1 VIKQYNG
8 LSSEEVQKIFAEE
21 LYPEIIFT
29 VIVGPAEKIKPQFED
44 AGLEVEVLENS
55 IPN

>member
-1 VIKQYNG
+1 MIKQYNG